1 MLLYEPYLDPQPCR
15 QAPSSRLRRQDVEA
29 CGDVMPLYNIGIWCY
44 PTIYI
49 TLCVQWLAQKFFSQ
63 CHARRH
69 RALAHHA
76 QANAVNS
83 KNP

>member
-1 MLLYEPYLDPQPCR
+1 MAWQMLLYEPYLDPQPCR

-49 TLCVQWLAQKFFSQ
+49 VGPAKFKIGFPLSQ
-63 CHARRH
+63 GIESSPSAC
-69 RALAHHA
+69 
-76 QANAVNS
+76 
-83 KNP
+83 

>member
-49 TLCVQWLAQKFFSQ
+49 TLGKGNL
-63 CHARRH
+63 
-69 RALAHHA
+69 
-76 QANAVNS
+76 
-83 KNP
+83 

>member
-1 MLLYEPYLDPQPCR
+1 MAWQMLLYEPYLDPQPCR

-49 TLCVQWLAQKFFSQ
+49 TLGDKGSSWHSDQEQHFARPSQ
-63 CHARRH
+63 LRS
-69 RALAHHA
+69 LEF
-76 QANAVNS
+76 
-83 KNP
+83 